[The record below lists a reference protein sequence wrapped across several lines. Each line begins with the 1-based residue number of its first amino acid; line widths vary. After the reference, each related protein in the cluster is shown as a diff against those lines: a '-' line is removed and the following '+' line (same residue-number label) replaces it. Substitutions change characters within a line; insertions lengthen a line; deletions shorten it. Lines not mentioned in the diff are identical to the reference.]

1 MGIRISKESFSEN
14 ATCLFMFAAVCCF
27 LAGLL
32 LGSLVKISKEI
43 PGVFKTY
50 QKLAHVVLPL
60 D

>member
-1 MGIRISKESFSEN
+1 
-14 ATCLFMFAAVCCF
+14 MFAAVCCF